1 MDIGAKIKLLRIK
14 NQLTLEELANRS
26 ELTKGF
32 LSQVERN
39 LTSPSIATLEDIL
52 EALGTS
58 LGEFFPMTEMSV
70 WYLRPMI
77 ILSMSRRPTT
87 FPILCRMLRRTA
99 WSRF

>member
-1 MDIGAKIKLLRIK
+1 MDIGAKIRLLRIK

-58 LGEFFPMTEMSV
+58 LGEFFSDDRDDFLYCAECSEGLHGADFDQAASGM
-70 WYLRPMI
+70 
-77 ILSMSRRPTT
+77 
-87 FPILCRMLRRTA
+87 
-99 WSRF
+99 

>member
-58 LGEFFPMTEMSV
+58 LGEFFSDDRRHFLYCAECSEELHGADFDQAASGMRIGDV
-70 WYLRPMI
+70 RP
-77 ILSMSRRPTT
+77 L
-87 FPILCRMLRRTA
+87 
-99 WSRF
+99 